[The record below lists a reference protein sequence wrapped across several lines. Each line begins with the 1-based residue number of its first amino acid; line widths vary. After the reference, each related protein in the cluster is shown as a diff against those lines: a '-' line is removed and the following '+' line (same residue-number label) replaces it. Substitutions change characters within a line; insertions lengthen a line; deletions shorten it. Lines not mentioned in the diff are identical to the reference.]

1 LKKHIVCFGDSNT
14 HGYCADPMDC
24 EDRGDRFNENERWT
38 RLLQQKLGDDYLVLE
53 EGLSGRTTVFNDPL
67 HECMSGLDYITPCLM
82 SHEPVDL
89 LIIMLGTNDTKDRFA
104 SSAACIAIG
113 MARLV
118 KKAMSTECWGGK
130 KPNILVVCPPAMG
143 KEMPNGI
150 FGDTMGDFC
159 VEKSEQLP
167 RYYKEQC
174 ELIGCHFADAGA
186 MGCEFNRIDYMHLT
200 KAGHATLAENLAK
213 LVPELV

>member
-1 LKKHIVCFGDSNT
+1 MKKHIVCFGDSNT

-24 EDRGDRFNENERWT
+24 ADHGDRFNESERWT
-38 RLLQQKLGDDYLVLE
+38 RLLQQKLGDEYLVLE

-118 KKAMSTECWGGK
+118 KKAMTTECWGGK
-130 KPNILVVCPPAMG
+130 QPNILVVCPPAMG

-150 FGDTMGDFC
+150 FGDTMGMYC
-159 VEKSEQLP
+159 VEKSEQLAK
-167 RYYKEQC
+167 YYKEQC

-186 MGCEFNRIDYMHLT
+186 MGAEFNTVDYMHLT
-200 KAGHATLAENLAK
+200 KRGHATLAENLAQI
-213 LVPELV
+213 VPGLL